1 MADRSA
7 GDGRT
12 AGTVTGAAG
21 AESTAELGRRVLRL
35 RTERGFT
42 QRQLAEPAYTAAYV
56 STLEAGKVRPSEAAL
71 RHLADRLGV
80 SYEELTTGRSPRDA
94 TRLRAALTDARRA
107 LATGA
112 AEDATGLFEEVR
124 DEAER
129 LGFAE
134 ERSAALLGLGD
145 CALETGELTLARD
158 HFEDVE
164 RLLAGEPL
172 PRRIPAIRGRAV
184 AHLLAGELRYSCYLL
199 ESAIDELNASGLHD
213 PYALLLLYTAAIAPY
228 MDMGAHARAVR
239 AAELALALAPS
250 VDDPGLIARMHR
262 GVARTLIA
270 EGRTAEADA
279 SLAKAQELYEQ
290 LRIHTDLA
298 HCHWMRGYV
307 HAQDG
312 NLERAERELRTA
324 RDMLASKRAAL
335 FTVQVEVELADVLR
349 RRGRTAEAEAL
360 LLPLLARSPAPGP
373 VNAPGPVETPEPA
386 TTPEAAPGPMTAPGA
401 APEPAT
407 APGAAPEPMTA
418 PGAAPEPATT
428 PEAAPE
434 PATAPGA
441 APEPATAPGAAP
453 EPMTAPGGP
462 GATADEAGL
471 TAERGAVHAGGA
483 HRLLGLIADERG
495 DVEAAEEHYCAALS
509 LLERTGAAGDLADL
523 CRLLGDLLRR
533 EGRLEAAMDAYRTGL
548 GHRAAPGTTTLGP
561 APAEPPM

>member
-1 MADRSA
+1 MNLSRRLSYRRGKEDTVADRSA
-7 GDGRT
+7 GDGRK
-12 AGTVTGAAG
+12 AGTVTGA
-21 AESTAELGRRVLRL
+21 ESTAEIGRRVLKL

-42 QRQLAEPAYTAAYV
+42 QRMLAEPAYTAAYV

-71 RHLADRLGV
+71 RHLAERLGV
-80 SYEELTTGRSPRDA
+80 SYEELTTGRSPHDA

-107 LATGA
+107 LATGS
-112 AEDATGLFEEVR
+112 AEDAAGLFAEVR

-134 ERSAALLGLGD
+134 ERASALLGLGD
-145 CALETGELTLARD
+145 CALETGDLTVARD
-158 HFEDVE
+158 HFEAVE
-164 RLLAGEPL
+164 RLLSGEPL
-172 PRRIPAIRGRAV
+172 PRRVPAIRGRAV

-360 LLPLLARSPAPGP
+360 LLPLLAHSPAAGTAPAPGGTDT
-373 VNAPGPVETPEPA
+373 A
-386 TTPEAAPGPMTAPGA
+386 AAPGGTN
-401 APEPAT
+401 
-407 APGAAPEPMTA
+407 
-418 PGAAPEPATT
+418 TT
-428 PEAAPE
+428 H
-434 PATAPGA
+434 
-441 APEPATAPGAAP
+441 
-453 EPMTAPGGP
+453 APGGTDTTPAPSGTNTTHAPSGTNTTPAP
-462 GATADEAGL
+462 GGTDTAAYEAGL
-471 TAERGAVHAGGA
+471 TADRGAVHAGGA

-495 DVEAAEEHYCAALS
+495 DAEAAEEHYCAALS